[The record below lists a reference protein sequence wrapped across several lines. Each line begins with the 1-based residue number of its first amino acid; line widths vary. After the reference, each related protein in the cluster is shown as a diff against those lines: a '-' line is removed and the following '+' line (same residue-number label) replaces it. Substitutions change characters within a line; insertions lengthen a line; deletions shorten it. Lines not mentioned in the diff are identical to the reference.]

1 MVYVYHIYK
10 PLQQEN
16 GSTSSRFL
24 MARNFCCSTQMDD
37 DTQRHNSTD
46 SRERAEREA
55 ADTLLLLMNTHS
67 PKQAAE
73 QAGSR

>member
-24 MARNFCCSTQMDD
+24 MARNFCCSTQMD